1 VHTPRHAPEDLAD
14 EDVHVEVSSRV
25 AELIKDNAILQ
36 KVRTFLKKCECV
48 LLTL

>member
-36 KVRTFLKKCECV
+36 KVGTFFKKCV